1 MAKKERNIVEI
12 AAANGISERTVLE
25 AVSTVLNAYHPVRID
40 IDGATWRPVEQ
51 NYLSVE
57 QQVSYILFSRMED
70 ARPSNKLIM
79 FTAWHCGNK
88 VSFEFVWRQNRR
100 R

>member
-1 MAKKERNIVEI
+1 MKKERNIVEI
-12 AAANGISERTVLE
+12 SAANGISERTVLE
-25 AVSTVLNAYHPVRID
+25 AVSTVLNAYHPVRVD
-40 IDGATWRPVEQ
+40 IDGATWRPIGRD
-51 NYLSVE
+51 YLPVE
-57 QQVSYILFSRMED
+57 QQVTYVLFSKMYD
-70 ARPSNKLIM
+70 ASPSNRLIM